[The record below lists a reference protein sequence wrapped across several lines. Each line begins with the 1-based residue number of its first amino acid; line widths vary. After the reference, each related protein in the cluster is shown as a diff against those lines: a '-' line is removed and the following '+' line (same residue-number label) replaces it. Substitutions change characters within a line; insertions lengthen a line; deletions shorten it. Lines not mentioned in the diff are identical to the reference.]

1 MNHKFIALIKTLYRH
16 IFDAPYWHG
25 QYMRTDWF
33 SPRNLLELVAVVIA
47 VIVAYGWALSS
58 KEKQGR
64 RKFYSDIFLLLL
76 GGIGAAVDLH
86 YYYHFSPYFV
96 LLVLVVPW
104 VMMGQVL
111 WSFMRHTP
119 KGMRFL
125 AIGMLVICFLL
136 WISGASLPVMKFL
149 HTLKISIGHYS
160 ITAQD
165 LILALFWS
173 VIIYVCINR
182 LMLFLQHRVMRMGT
196 IDRNSRL
203 LFASLLR
210 IFGFALT
217 IIFIAPLLGIDLKAL
232 TLVGSAFAA
241 GFGFG
246 LKNIVNN
253 YIAGFI
259 LLIDK
264 SIKLNDRITLGD
276 FTGYVIQITS
286 RFVKLRSYAG
296 IEAYIPN
303 ERMISELVINESSI
317 YKEWLQEFYLD
328 IDSNNDLAKAI
339 NIIDQAID
347 KRAKYTAVCVKQSLS
362 DGRVLTSGQEKHIM
376 INKITPTTVNI
387 KVSYWIVG
395 APDLPAKIHSDIL
408 LDIHRRFKEEQIA
421 WPRRAVCIDGSH

>member
-64 RKFYSDIFLLLL
+64 RKFYSDIFLLL

-125 AIGMLVICFLL
+125 ALGMLVICFLL
-136 WISGASLPVMKFL
+136 WISGASLPVMRFL

-182 LMLFLQHRVMRMGT
+182 LMLFLQHRVMRIGT

-339 NIIDQAID
+339 NIIDQ
-347 KRAKYTAVCVKQSLS
+347 QL
-362 DGRVLTSGQEKHIM
+362 
-376 INKITPTTVNI
+376 I
-387 KVSYWIVG
+387 KERSTQPFVSSSVYPM
-395 APDLPAKIHSDIL
+395 A
-408 LDIHRRFKEEQIA
+408 EY
-421 WPRRAVCIDGSH
+421 